1 MSTQSATAAQAEIIA
16 EAQFDKRLPTYFL
29 LQALA
34 PFLISVIFI
43 PVIPFWIL
51 FARPIHRK
59 QYESLACNLT
69 ARNLNIRRGFLFKV
83 QKSIPLDKITDLAV
97 NEGPILRYL
106 GLCSLQIETAG
117 GGGQGTNMGQ
127 AMLHGVID
135 ADKFRDRV
143 LEQRDRVVLDGSAGG
158 AASTSPSDEHVL
170 AEISET
176 LKRIETKL
184 SDSKS

>member
-1 MSTQSATAAQAEIIA
+1 MIA
-16 EAQFDKRLPTYFL
+16 KARFDKRLPTYFL
-29 LQALA
+29 LQALV
-34 PFLISVIFI
+34 PFLFSVIFI
-43 PVIPFWIL
+43 PLIPFWIL

-59 QYESLACNLT
+59 QYESLACELT

-127 AMLHGVID
+127 AMLPGVID
-135 ADKFRDRV
+135 ADEFRDQV
-143 LEQRDRVVLDGSAGG
+143 LEQRDRVVLDGSGGG
-158 AASTSPSDEHVL
+158 AAAPSTSDVTVL

-176 LKRIETKL
+176 LKRIESKL
-184 SDSKS
+184 SDRKS

>member
-1 MSTQSATAAQAEIIA
+1 MSAKPQIIA
-16 EAQFDKRLPTYFL
+16 EAKFDKRLPTYFL
-29 LQALA
+29 LQALV
-34 PFLISVIFI
+34 PILLSVFLI

-59 QYESLACNLT
+59 QYESLACELT

-117 GGGQGTNMGQ
+117 GGGQGTSMGQ
-127 AMLHGVID
+127 AILPGVVD
-135 ADKFRDRV
+135 ADKFRDLV
-143 LEQRDRVVLDGSAGG
+143 LEQRDHVVLDGSTRAES
-158 AASTSPSDEHVL
+158 ATASSDETAL
-170 AEISET
+170 TEINAT
-176 LKRIETKL
+176 LKRIEAGLVDWKKQGH
-184 SDSKS
+184 SS